1 MKLCFHYIL
10 HISESI
16 RNTGPC
22 WSTWQFPMERVCV
35 MLLPLARS
43 QLHPYKNIINNL
55 HIWELLNHLQYYQS
69 IYMNIFP
76 SQSPKQYA
84 RNIVFSKSDADEE
97 FYFPS
102 KKYELN
108 QSELKKI
115 KDHFSASYN
124 VRNKTLKV
132 SK

>member
-1 MKLCFHYIL
+1 M
-10 HISESI
+10 
-16 RNTGPC
+16 
-22 WSTWQFPMERVCV
+22 
-35 MLLPLARS
+35 
-43 QLHPYKNIINNL
+43 
-55 HIWELLNHLQYYQS
+55 ELLNHLQYYQS

-76 SQSPKQYA
+76 SQSLKQYA

-115 KDHFSASYN
+115 KDHFSASN
-124 VRNKTLKV
+124 NIRNKTLKL